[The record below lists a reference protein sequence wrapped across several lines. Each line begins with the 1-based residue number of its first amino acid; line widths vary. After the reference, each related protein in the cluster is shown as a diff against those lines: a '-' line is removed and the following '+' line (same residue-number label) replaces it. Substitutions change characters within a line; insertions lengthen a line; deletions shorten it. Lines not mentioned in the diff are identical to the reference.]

1 MSLSDI
7 PADILQS
14 ATGWAAVL
22 FIVRW
27 MMLRMDRLIDGLEKS
42 VSNNEKTLTAFQT
55 FQEEEERTHKSL
67 VATQERIL
75 DKLNDIKTLNHI
87 Q

>member
-27 MMLRMDRLIDGLEKS
+27 MMARMDRLIDGLEGS
-42 VSNNEKTLTAFQT
+42 VRNNEKTLAAFQT
-55 FQEEEERTHKSL
+55 FQESEERTHQAL
-67 VATQERIL
+67 VDTQERIL
-75 DKLNDIKTLNHI
+75 DKLNDLKALNH